1 MLDATTATDEYP
13 NAANV
18 QCYEV
23 VRTYLLA
30 MQLDMET
37 FANKLIDI
45 LHAFQA
51 KITGTT
57 VKEISLLQSLKK
69 PYLPIRAL
77 LLRSLA
83 EAIRDKNWK
92 SYFEDS
98 PLLHAL
104 LADDASLS
112 MGLTEIMSMKKELPD
127 LAEDQNLC
135 QYHTHLKTE
144 VCKVASSKEGKKVKK
159 RKHND

>member
-1 MLDATTATDEYP
+1 L
-13 NAANV
+13 
-18 QCYEV
+18 
-23 VRTYLLA
+23 RTR
-30 MQLDMET
+30 
-37 FANKLIDI
+37 KIDI
-45 LHAFQA
+45 LQAFQA
-51 KITGTT
+51 KVTCTT
-57 VKEISLLQSLKK
+57 VKEISLLQSLKR

-92 SYFEDS
+92 SYFEGS

-112 MGLTEIMSMKKELPD
+112 MGLAEIMSMQKELPD

-159 RKHND
+159 RKQND